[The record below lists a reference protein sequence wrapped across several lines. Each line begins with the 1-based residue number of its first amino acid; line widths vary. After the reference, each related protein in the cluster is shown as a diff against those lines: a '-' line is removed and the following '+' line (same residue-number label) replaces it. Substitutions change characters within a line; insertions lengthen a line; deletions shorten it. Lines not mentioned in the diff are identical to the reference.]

1 MTAAIIELNDYEVRI
16 ARDSAILARS
26 PAGAVIRGNTIEVGE
41 QAIAQALLNPRE
53 FHNRYWYQLDQAPLR
68 RATRAAR
75 HHADLAFR
83 QLEQLHRDAGK
94 PDTVVFA
101 VPGGFS
107 KSQLALLLGVTE
119 ACHMRPVAL
128 VDAAVAG
135 AAAEVGAGRYQHIDM
150 QLHRTVVTELSIG
163 ASVERGHVD
172 VIDGIGFD
180 KLTDRLV
187 AFVADQF
194 LAQSRFDPLHQAG
207 TEQLLHNEMPG
218 WLNLLNAQREIKV
231 YLEFRGSRF
240 EARIARE
247 EIVGVAEA
255 SYRSIHECL
264 SANTSWL
271 ASSRLAALPGFI
283 DYHRG
288 CAVLSDNAVF
298 EGAAGLA
305 TTTES
310 AAAGLSLITKLPACT
325 TPTITST
332 PGAVADRAAPPL
344 IATHIVSGAR
354 AFPLSAS
361 GMFLNADGSISTKAN
376 SRTVAQAKLT
386 GNGAVVTAENGAIVR
401 VNGLVAANA
410 VFGAGDEITIEGA
423 APVYL
428 PVCLA
433 NPDAA

>member
-1 MTAAIIELNDYEVRI
+1 MTAATIELNDHEIRI
-16 ARDSAILARS
+16 ARDAAILARS
-26 PAGAVIRGNTIEVGE
+26 PTGAVIRGNTVEVGE

-83 QLEQLHRDAGK
+83 QLEQLHRDADK
-94 PDTVVFA
+94 PEAIVFA

-107 KSQLALLLGVTE
+107 KSQLALLLGIAE

-128 VDAAVAG
+128 VDAAVAST
-135 AAAEVGAGRYQHIDM
+135 AARVGPGRYQHVDM
-150 QLHRTVVTELSIG
+150 QLHRAVVTELDIG
-163 ASVERGHVD
+163 ENVERGKVD
-172 VIDGIGFD
+172 IIDGVGFD
-180 KLTDRLV
+180 KLGDRLV
-187 AFVADQF
+187 AFLADQF

-207 TEQLLHNEMPG
+207 TEQLLHNELPG
-218 WLNLLNAQREIKV
+218 WLELLNTQREIKV
-231 YLEFRGSRF
+231 HLEFRGSRF

-247 EIVGVAEA
+247 EIIGVAEA
-255 SYRSIHECL
+255 SYRSIHERL
-264 SANTSWL
+264 SANTTWL
-271 ASSRLAALPGFI
+271 ASSRLAALPGFV

-288 CAVLSDNAVF
+288 CAVLDDSAVF
-298 EGAAGLA
+298 EGAAALAASTASSTSGL
-305 TTTES
+305 T
-310 AAAGLSLITKLPACT
+310 LLTKLPACAN
-325 TPTITST
+325 PAITST
-332 PGAVADRAAPPL
+332 PEAVTHRAAPSL

-354 AFPLSAS
+354 AFPLSAD
-361 GMFLNADGSISTKAN
+361 GIYLNADGSISSKAN
-376 SRTVAQAKLT
+376 ARTVAQAKLT
-386 GNGAVVTAENGAIVR
+386 GSGAIVSAENGAIVR
-401 VNGLVAANA
+401 VNGLAAADA

>member
-107 KSQLALLLGVTE
+107 KSQLALLLGITE